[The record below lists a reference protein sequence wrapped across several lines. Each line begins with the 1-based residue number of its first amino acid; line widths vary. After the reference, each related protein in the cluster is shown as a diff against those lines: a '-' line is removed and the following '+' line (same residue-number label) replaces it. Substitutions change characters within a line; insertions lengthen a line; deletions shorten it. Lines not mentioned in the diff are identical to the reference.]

1 MILKNDDGEDVNL
14 DDLAIVEVSEII
26 EGLYENYQASKDRAL
41 RKELKQ
47 KYAAL
52 VEYYNK
58 RANFKCYSET
68 LK

>member
-1 MILKNDDGEDVNL
+1 MIIKNDAGEDVNL
-14 DDLAIVEVSEII
+14 DDLFIVDISEII
-26 EGLYENYQASKDRAL
+26 EQLYENYHATKDRAL

-47 KYAAL
+47 RYVQL

-58 RANFKCYSET
+58 RAAFKCYSDT